1 MTWYWIAAGAAVVLL
16 AMASRRGER
25 PDSSRTRLKTAPP
38 SAERIDEFLRAGR
51 RIEAIKEYRAMH
63 GGDLKSAKD
72 AVETRARE
80 LGR

>member
-1 MTWYWIAAGAAVVLL
+1 MHWYWIAAGAAVVLL
-16 AMASRRGER
+16 AIASRRGER
-25 PDSSRTRLKTAPP
+25 ADSSRTRLGTASP

-51 RIEAIKEYRAMH
+51 KIEAIKEYRAMH

-72 AVETRARE
+72 AVDVRARE